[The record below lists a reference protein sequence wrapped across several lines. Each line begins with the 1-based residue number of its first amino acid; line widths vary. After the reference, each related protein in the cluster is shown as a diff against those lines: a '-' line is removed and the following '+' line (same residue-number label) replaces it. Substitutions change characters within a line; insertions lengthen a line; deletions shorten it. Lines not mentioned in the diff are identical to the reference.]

1 MHRVLSG
8 ARNDNLDQPER
19 VIFTQDRRVV
29 ESQRPEAAPFDLATE
44 LHLRFDAGVV
54 AYRGAMQASG
64 LACRRRARL

>member
-1 MHRVLSG
+1 
-8 ARNDNLDQPER
+8 